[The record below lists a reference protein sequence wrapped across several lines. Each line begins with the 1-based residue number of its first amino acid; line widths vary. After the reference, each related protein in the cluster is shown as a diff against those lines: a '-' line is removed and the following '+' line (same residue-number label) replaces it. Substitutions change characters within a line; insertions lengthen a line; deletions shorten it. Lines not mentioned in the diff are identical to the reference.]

1 MQKKEAIRKEQIKNP
16 KRRKNQ
22 SKEFKVGDKVSVQCE
37 KSKKWLFQ
45 GTITEQV
52 EEDSYK
58 VRLKKPS
65 ESHEKIYLQNRSMLK
80 EPIHDQDS
88 NDQIE
93 DHDNSDTTSEGISNT
108 KMRLRSSSRAALCS
122 TSSNGG
128 ICGS

>member
-1 MQKKEAIRKEQIKNP
+1 MLSMQKKEAIRKEQIKNP

-65 ESHEKIYLQNRSMLK
+65 ESHEKIYLQN
-80 EPIHDQDS
+80 
-88 NDQIE
+88 
-93 DHDNSDTTSEGISNT
+93 
-108 KMRLRSSSRAALCS
+108 
-122 TSSNGG
+122 
-128 ICGS
+128 